1 MKYLAIHNSL
11 QAGAALS
18 IDNKIIGA
26 ISEERITRI
35 KDHHTF
41 PHESIQALLKLAK
54 IDLTDVDKIIYGMV
68 TSVVPEQNTLEKL
81 LEDFELLAS
90 KSKILGTIARERISS
105 EAAWNKK
112 HLDEL
117 YEWAKSENVLDRL
130 IFVDHHL
137 SHASGA
143 YFHSPY
149 DDALIFTCDGKG
161 NFKSSCIFHGDGKKI
176 KELEFNTT
184 FKSIGYFYGNITKA
198 LGYKSERHEGKITGL
213 AAYGNPDNVKHITNK
228 ILYFEDGNL
237 KLDHGS
243 MYLPWFVEKED
254 LPVFY
259 ETINKYEPADVAAA
273 AQETVEEAI
282 CEWITYSIKKYG
294 NNQPTNICL
303 SGGVF
308 ANVKLNQKI
317 NELANV
323 KSLFIQ
329 PAMGDMG
336 IPLGSLL
343 YELSKEKSFQKKYQK
358 TMSLGNT
365 IQLEEHEIISLSK
378 QFNICKINNFASDV
392 IELIKNDKIVGL
404 VQGRAEYGP
413 RALCNRSIIY
423 HCKDQT
429 INTWLNER
437 LNRTEFMPFA
447 PVTTLE
453 MAEKVFINFE
463 KSQMAADFMTIT
475 YRVSEDFKNNC
486 PAAVHVDGTAWPQI
500 VRKENNIQ
508 MHELLTAFFKDTGG
522 YALLNTSLNNHEE
535 PIIDSL
541 DDALT
546 TLTSGNVDVLVLNDH
561 IISLK

>member
-81 LEDFELLAS
+81 LEDFELLAG
-90 KSKILGTIARERISS
+90 KSKILGTKARERISS

-228 ILYFEDGNL
+228 ILYF
-237 KLDHGS
+237 
-243 MYLPWFVEKED
+243 
-254 LPVFY
+254 
-259 ETINKYEPADVAAA
+259 
-273 AQETVEEAI
+273 
-282 CEWITYSIKKYG
+282 
-294 NNQPTNICL
+294 
-303 SGGVF
+303 
-308 ANVKLNQKI
+308 
-317 NELANV
+317 
-323 KSLFIQ
+323 
-329 PAMGDMG
+329 
-336 IPLGSLL
+336 
-343 YELSKEKSFQKKYQK
+343 
-358 TMSLGNT
+358 
-365 IQLEEHEIISLSK
+365 
-378 QFNICKINNFASDV
+378 
-392 IELIKNDKIVGL
+392 
-404 VQGRAEYGP
+404 
-413 RALCNRSIIY
+413 
-423 HCKDQT
+423 
-429 INTWLNER
+429 
-437 LNRTEFMPFA
+437 
-447 PVTTLE
+447 
-453 MAEKVFINFE
+453 
-463 KSQMAADFMTIT
+463 
-475 YRVSEDFKNNC
+475 
-486 PAAVHVDGTAWPQI
+486 
-500 VRKENNIQ
+500 
-508 MHELLTAFFKDTGG
+508 
-522 YALLNTSLNNHEE
+522 
-535 PIIDSL
+535 
-541 DDALT
+541 
-546 TLTSGNVDVLVLNDH
+546 
-561 IISLK
+561 